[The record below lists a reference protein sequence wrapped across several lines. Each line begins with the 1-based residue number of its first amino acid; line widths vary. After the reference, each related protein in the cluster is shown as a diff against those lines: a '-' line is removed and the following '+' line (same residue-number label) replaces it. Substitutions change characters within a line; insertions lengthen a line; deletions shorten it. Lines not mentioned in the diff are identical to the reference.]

1 MSPARCDVITVA
13 EELDAQGGGGIS
25 AEGISGLGE
34 WVTPDARDQRHRRG
48 LAQQRLKGP

>member
-13 EELDAQGGGGIS
+13 EELDAQGGGIS
-25 AEGISGLGE
+25 AEGISGLGG
-34 WVTPDARDQRHRRG
+34 VTPDARNQRHRRV